1 MIKHLSRVTALLAT
15 LTLTACTVFP
25 IPEPPRIMDLATP
38 DSHQTFPQA
47 QNASIRI
54 DTPLASSPFEGSQIL
69 IKPTPYEFQ
78 TLGQA
83 RWRDTAPVMV
93 RDHLVR
99 HLRNSAG
106 FRNIIVDTSP
116 ANAELAL
123 ISELTAF
130 HATSHNGSLS
140 IVIQLHTEMM
150 SNRQREGLCVRN
162 WTVSEPVADGQMD
175 TIVRGFSAAANRLN
189 KDLTTWLSDCL
200 DQYHKST
207 GS

>member
-1 MIKHLSRVTALLAT
+1 MIKHLSPVTALLAT

-25 IPEPPRIMDLATP
+25 IPEPPRIMDLAAP
-38 DSHQTFPQA
+38 DSQQIFAQA

-54 DTPLASSPFEGSQIL
+54 DTPLASAPFEGSQIL
-69 IKPTPYEFQ
+69 VKPTPYEFQ
-78 TLGQA
+78 TIGEI

-99 HLRNSAG
+99 HLRKSEG

-130 HATSHNGSLS
+130 HAIKHNGSLN

-162 WTVSEPVADGQMD
+162 WTVNEPVGDGQLD
-175 TIVRGFSAAANRLN
+175 SIVQGFSKAANRLN
-189 KDLTTWLSDCL
+189 NDLTTWLSDCL
-200 DQYHKST
+200 DQYHKSS